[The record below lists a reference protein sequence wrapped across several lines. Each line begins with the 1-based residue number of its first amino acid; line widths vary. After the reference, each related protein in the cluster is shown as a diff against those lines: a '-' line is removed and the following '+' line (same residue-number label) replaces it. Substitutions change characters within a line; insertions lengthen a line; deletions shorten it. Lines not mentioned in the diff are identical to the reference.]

1 MQATSYVVLACVCV
15 CFFYA
20 VGMFILSRMFCFALV
35 LGTIDCVLLWG
46 FCGEWWALRAN
57 LHANCFRFLPSWRWL
72 RVHNPFLVA
81 PQNLS
86 DTRNS
91 QVFFFFPEVG
101 VQFCKE
107 VNSLLGVREGKYDG
121 IQLTIAS
128 STNSRV
134 FSART
139 RDCSVRLADENG
151 FRRSL
156 WHSVA
161 YHSVVN

>member
-1 MQATSYVVLACVCV
+1 MVQATSYVVLACVCV

-57 LHANCFRFLPSWRWL
+57 LHANCFRFLPYWRWL
-72 RVHNPFLVA
+72 RVHNPFFVA

-91 QVFFFFPEVG
+91 QVFFFFFLRWGCSFAKRLIAFWESE
-101 VQFCKE
+101 KE
-107 VNSLLGVREGKYDG
+107 NMTEY
-121 IQLTIAS
+121 
-128 STNSRV
+128 N
-134 FSART
+134 
-139 RDCSVRLADENG
+139 
-151 FRRSL
+151 
-156 WHSVA
+156 
-161 YHSVVN
+161 